1 MSESADAEP
10 CNGATSRM
18 LERFFVRFVLA
29 IGAFILAA
37 LCIGGGIAQRT
48 IFLGPDTQDVSFSTS
63 GDAAYTL
70 VEGPVLASQP
80 GAQKLTVKGEG
91 PVFAAMGRTADMQ
104 AWLMDAEYNTVSLNA
119 DGEITEGLVKAPAP
133 TPEPEAEAPAEGEE
147 AAAEEG
153 AAEEA
158 AAEET
163 AAEEAPTP
171 GRNPAG
177 SDLWLKEYTAEG
189 VLATSLRV
197 PDNMSILLAVDG
209 TAPAPSEIK
218 VSWPLDNATPWA
230 GPLIVLGSVFLL
242 AGGYLYFL
250 AIRHVRRSRGP
261 RRKGLPPLADT
272 EAIEVA
278 ETDKGVV
285 STSPARRFSF
295 GRRSLIAVPAI
306 AVSAMLFTACSS
318 ESWPSLSGTTPSPS
332 ASANV
337 IVPDG
342 QQMPAVTEAQAA
354 EILTRV
360 SATVAEAD
368 AAASTDLLATR
379 MTGVA
384 LAERTTNY
392 AVRAKVADFA
402 APAAIP
408 TTPLE
413 IILPQA
419 YDSWP
424 RTVMTVV
431 VDRDDATVP
440 PSIMLLTQDDPW
452 TNYKLAYVAKLEAS
466 TRLPDVAPAS
476 IGATMVP
483 PDSTF
488 LMLPPDQV
496 AKAYADILQNG
507 KDSEFAGLFD
517 ADSDTFRTVVA
528 NDREKRLAKFNETGA
543 ETASLTFAQQPGT
556 AAPMSLATLE
566 NGAIVAVSL
575 FESDTVKPNNDDA
588 VIKLDESP
596 VYEALAG
603 TKQSAKGFTTTFSD
617 QLFFYVPTQGSTE
630 KIRLLG
636 YSSSLLSVGVI
647 E

>member
-1 MSESADAEP
+1 
-10 CNGATSRM
+10 M

-48 IFLGPDTQDVSFSTS
+48 IFLGPDTQDVSFSTT
-63 GDAAYTL
+63 GDAPYT
-70 VEGPVLASQP
+70 VVDGAVLAHQP
-80 GAQKLTVKGEG
+80 GAQTLTVRGEG
-91 PVFAAMGRTADMQ
+91 PVFAAMGRTADMK
-104 AWLMDAEYNTVSLNA
+104 AWLADAEYNTVSLGA
-119 DGEITEGLVKAPAP
+119 DGEIKEGLVEKPAAPAP
-133 TPEPEAEAPAEGEE
+133 STDAAPPAEGE
-147 AAAEEG
+147 AAAPDP
-153 AAEEA
+153 AAPDA
-158 AAEET
+158 AAP
-163 AAEEAPTP
+163 AEATP

-177 SDLWLKEYTAEG
+177 SDLWLKEYAGEG
-189 VLATSLRV
+189 VLTSTLRV

-209 TAPAPSEIK
+209 TAPAPANVK
-218 VSWPLDNATPWA
+218 VAWPLDNATPWA
-230 GPLIVLGSVFLL
+230 GPLIVLGAIFLL
-242 AGGYLYFL
+242 IGGFLYFL

-278 ETDKGVV
+278 DKGVV
-285 STSPARRFSF
+285 STSPARRRFSL

-306 AVSAMLFTACSS
+306 AVSALLFAGCSA
-318 ESWPSLSGTTPSPS
+318 ESWPTLSGSSPSPT
-332 ASANV
+332 ATTNV

-342 QQMPAVTEAQAA
+342 QQMPAVTEAQAGD
-354 EILTRV
+354 ILARV

-392 AVRAKVADFA
+392 SVRSKVPDFA

-431 VDRDDATVP
+431 VDRDDSTAP
-440 PSIMLLTQDDPW
+440 PSIMLLTQADPW
-452 TNYKLAYVAKLEAS
+452 TNYKLSYVAKLEAS

-488 LMLPPDQV
+488 LLLPPDQV
-496 AKAYADILQNG
+496 AKAYADILQSG
-507 KDSEFAGLFD
+507 KDSQFAGMFD
-517 ADSDTFRTVVA
+517 AESDTFRQIVA
-528 NDREKRLAKFNETGA
+528 SDREKRLAKFNETGA
-543 ETASLTFAQQPGT
+543 ETASLPFSQQPRT
-556 AAPMSLATLE
+556 PAPMSLATLG

-617 QLFFYVPTQGSTE
+617 QLFFYVPTQGSAE

-647 E
+647 Q